1 MAEAVFETIKRAPAY
16 KVVEQSIRKSV
27 LDGTLS
33 VGSMLPGETELAE
46 QLGVT
51 RPTVREA
58 FRSLENSG
66 LIGRGRRR
74 RMVVTAPAA
83 HVVSDAMHNSMVL
96 HGVSYRELWEVN
108 IALEP
113 AAADLAARRVA
124 NANVADEGATEEE
137 AANDGADSGV
147 LQAIEANL
155 EWTSRVLAD
164 ADELAKADIEFHEL
178 VAQASGNRA
187 LLLAREPLGQLL
199 LPAYR
204 TVIREIGPGRRLF
217 EAHTRIFEAIRAAD
231 SETAREWMTRHI
243 VDFRRGCE
251 LAGLDLDD
259 PVVADDR

>member
-1 MAEAVFETIKRAPAY
+1 MAEVVFETIKRAPAY

-66 LIGRGRRR
+66 LIGRGPRR

-124 NANVADEGATEEE
+124 NAAATEEE
-137 AANDGADSGV
+137 AANDGADSGL

-164 ADELAKADIEFHEL
+164 PDELAKADIEFHEL

-231 SETAREWMTRHI
+231 HETARDWMTKHI

>member
-1 MAEAVFETIKRAPAY
+1 MAEPVFETIKRAPAY
-16 KVVEQSIRKSV
+16 KVVERSIRKSV

-33 VGSMLPGETELAE
+33 VGAMLPPETELAE

-66 LIGRGRRR
+66 LIGRGPRR
-74 RMVVTAPAA
+74 RMVVTAPASN
-83 HVVSDAMHNSMVL
+83 VVTDAMHNSMVL

-113 AAADLAARRVA
+113 AAAGLAAH
-124 NANVADEGATEEE
+124 N
-137 AANDGADSGV
+137 ADSAL
-147 LQAIEANL
+147 LQAIEDNL
-155 EWTSRVLAD
+155 ERTSRVLANP
-164 ADELAKADIEFHEL
+164 DELAMADIEFHDL
-178 VAQASGNRA
+178 VAQASGNHA

-199 LPAYR
+199 FPAYR

-231 SETAREWMTRHI
+231 SETAQSWMTKHI

-251 LAGLDLDD
+251 LAGLDLND
-259 PVVADDR
+259 PVVADSNHP

>member
-1 MAEAVFETIKRAPAY
+1 MAEVVFETIKRAPAY

-66 LIGRGRRR
+66 LIGRGPRR
-74 RMVVTAPAA
+74 RMVVTAPEA

-113 AAADLAARRVA
+113 AAADLAARSA
-124 NANVADEGATEEE
+124 STDLLE
-137 AANDGADSGV
+137 
-147 LQAIEANL
+147 AIETNL

-164 ADELAKADIEFHEL
+164 PNELTRADIEFHEL

-231 SETAREWMTRHI
+231 HETARDWMTKHI

-259 PVVADDR
+259 AVVADDH

>member
-66 LIGRGRRR
+66 LIGRGPRR
-74 RMVVTAPAA
+74 RMVVTAPEA

-113 AAADLAARRVA
+113 AAADLAARSVS
-124 NANVADEGATEEE
+124 TELLE
-137 AANDGADSGV
+137 
-147 LQAIEANL
+147 AIEANL
-155 EWTSRVLAD
+155 EWTRRVLAD
-164 ADELAKADIEFHEL
+164 PDELTRADIEFHEL
-178 VAQASGNRA
+178 IAQASGNRA

-231 SETAREWMTRHI
+231 HDTARDWMTKHI

-259 PVVADDR
+259 AVVADEH

>member
-1 MAEAVFETIKRAPAY
+1 MAEAVFEPIKRAPAY

-33 VGSMLPGETELAE
+33 LGSMLPGETELAD

-66 LIGRGRRR
+66 LIGRGPRR
-74 RMVVTAPAA
+74 RMVVTAPAS

-113 AAADLAARRVA
+113 AAADLAARSVA
-124 NANVADEGATEEE
+124 NSSV
-137 AANDGADSGV
+137 ANDRADSGL

-164 ADELAKADIEFHEL
+164 PDELARADIEFHEL

-217 EAHTRIFEAIRAAD
+217 EAHTRIFEAIRGAD
-231 SETAREWMTRHI
+231 HETARDWMTKHI

-259 PVVADDR
+259 PVVADDH

>member
-1 MAEAVFETIKRAPAY
+1 MAEVVFETIKRAPAY

-66 LIGRGRRR
+66 LIGRGPRR
-74 RMVVTAPAA
+74 RMVVTAPEA

-113 AAADLAARRVA
+113 AAADLAARSA
-124 NANVADEGATEEE
+124 SSDLLE
-137 AANDGADSGV
+137 
-147 LQAIEANL
+147 AIETNL

-164 ADELAKADIEFHEL
+164 PDELAKADIEFHEL

-217 EAHTRIFEAIRAAD
+217 EAHKRIFEAIRAAD
-231 SETAREWMTRHI
+231 HDTARDWMTKHI

-259 PVVADDR
+259 AVVADDH

>member
-1 MAEAVFETIKRAPAY
+1 MAEVVFETIKRAPAY

-66 LIGRGRRR
+66 LIGRGPRR
-74 RMVVTAPAA
+74 RMVVTAPEA

-113 AAADLAARRVA
+113 AAADLAARSA
-124 NANVADEGATEEE
+124 SSDLLE
-137 AANDGADSGV
+137 
-147 LQAIEANL
+147 AIETNL

-164 ADELAKADIEFHEL
+164 PDELAKADIEFHEL
-178 VAQASGNRA
+178 IAQASGNRA

-231 SETAREWMTRHI
+231 HDTARDWMTKHI

-259 PVVADDR
+259 AVVADEH

>member
-1 MAEAVFETIKRAPAY
+1 MTEVIFEAIKREPAY
-16 KVVEQSIRKSV
+16 RVVEQSIRKSV

-33 VGSMLPGETELAE
+33 LGSMLPGETELAE

-66 LIGRGRRR
+66 LIGRGPRR
-74 RMVVTAPAA
+74 RMMVTAPAS
-83 HVVSDAMHNSMVL
+83 HVVSDAMHNSIVL

-108 IALEP
+108 NALEP

-124 NANVADEGATEEE
+124 D
-137 AANDGADSGV
+137 DRADSDL
-147 LQAIEANL
+147 LQAIEENL

-164 ADELAKADIEFHEL
+164 PDELARADIEFHEL

-217 EAHTRIFEAIRAAD
+217 EAHTRIFAAIRSAD
-231 SETAREWMTRHI
+231 HETARDWMTKHI

-259 PVVADDR
+259 PVVADDH